1 LWQPRDRARISVSR
15 WKDTSSAALAIC
27 PTGKKRAI
35 LPSARRIS
43 PRHQPEKAGAEKANL
58 CWRFKSI
65 TPVQPSREKY
75 SYFFFSEIVSI
86 LRRPASTRG
95 AYRDR
100 HDTRGGMRWT
110 WLRRQTSGADT
121 DGQVVWLWHPDAD
134 AKFATMRNAS
144 RG

>member
-1 LWQPRDRARISVSR
+1 MRDFADCAAHRAPTSTRKSV
-15 WKDTSSAALAIC
+15 
-27 PTGKKRAI
+27 
-35 LPSARRIS
+35 RR
-43 PRHQPEKAGAEKANL
+43 KTNL
-58 CWRFKSI
+58 RWRFKSI

-86 LRRPASTRG
+86 LRRPASARG

-110 WLRRQTSGADT
+110 WLRQVTTGADT

-134 AKFATMRNAS
+134 AKFATVLTHRADDGGQKARRTGES
-144 RG
+144 TKQP